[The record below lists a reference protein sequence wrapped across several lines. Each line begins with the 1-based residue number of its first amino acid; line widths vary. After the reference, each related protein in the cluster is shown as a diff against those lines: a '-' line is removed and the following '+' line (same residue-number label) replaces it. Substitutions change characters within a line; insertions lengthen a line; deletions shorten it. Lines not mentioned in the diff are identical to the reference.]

1 MGVSSGARA
10 NPLTGA
16 GRHRLAQVALAHPVR
31 TVILVHLVSRIVAW
45 LVLEVAARGFQ
56 NPAGVDT
63 LDPTAVDLLP
73 LCFRLTGLGDRLASL
88 DSLVGGQAAVCRVR
102 RCSCFLAW
110 TGVRPAM

>member
-45 LVLEVAARGFQ
+45 LVAAG
-56 NPAGVDT
+56 
-63 LDPTAVDLLP
+63 AVLALFLHWLPVLPQRNVHWIALLLP
-73 LCFRLTGLGDRLASL
+73 IHLA
-88 DSLVGGQAAVCRVR
+88 
-102 RCSCFLAW
+102 LAW
-110 TGVRPAM
+110 TLAVPARRR